1 MIDLAVFDIA
11 GTTLDE
17 GHQVYRVLRQCVE
30 DRGATIT
37 DAQFRNWMGTEKR
50 SAITNLLTLGGVEAD
65 TGTVDEAYGW
75 FVDALAR
82 AYREQPPSPFPGV
95 AEVIADLRGRGVKVG
110 LSTGFSTDVAESLL
124 TGIGWTVGGADATL
138 DALVCADQ
146 VAQGRPAPYMIHEAM
161 QRTGVL
167 DVHRVLA
174 AGDTIV
180 DLQAA
185 HHAGVIGVGVL
196 TGSVP
201 AEILKA
207 QPHAHVL
214 SSLADLPTIPEYA
227 TLG

>member
-50 SAITNLLTLGGVEAD
+50 SAITNLLALGGVDTD

-124 TGIGWTVGGADATL
+124 AGIGWTVGGAEATL

-201 AEILKA
+201 AEILKE

-214 SSLADLPTIPEYA
+214 SSLADLPTIGEYA